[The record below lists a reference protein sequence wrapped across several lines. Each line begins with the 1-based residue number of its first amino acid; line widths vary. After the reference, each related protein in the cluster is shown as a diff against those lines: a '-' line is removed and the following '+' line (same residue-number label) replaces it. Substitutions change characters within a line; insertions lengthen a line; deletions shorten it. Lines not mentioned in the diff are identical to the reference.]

1 MNTKND
7 GVFQLE
13 NGYWGFRFAIRTNG
27 KRVDRR
33 RTKDEFGKPFRTKA
47 AAIKARKQAMEKEM
61 LIANRGKEIERR
73 TFEEVYNEYCLKG
86 RSGKAFQT
94 IRKQDSLWNNH
105 IQKNFGAR
113 YVDDV
118 SVAEI
123 NDYLEW
129 LYYTEGRAYR
139 YVESFLK
146 MFYLIFGQ
154 AYSRDYLDVD
164 RYHKLCMNKETKI
177 KMPKQK
183 IDDETD
189 IVVFSKEEMDCLTEY
204 FKGTNIET
212 AFMLGK
218 YCGLRINEC
227 FGLKWE
233 DIDLEAGEIHVKR
246 QMQYQN
252 GIIRLTSVKTRN
264 AKRTIYIAPQLKTYL
279 LDLQEK
285 IHEAENE
292 MAEQR
297 KQNQMMIKDS
307 DDQQISSLELVNT
320 LLNGKIRTVNS
331 VKFHT
336 RKIKEQYNIMFKY
349 HYLRHTYGTRLA
361 ELNTPT
367 HLLCS
372 QMGHAS
378 SKTTELYYLGVTER
392 GIDILT
398 ENLSKI

>member
-33 RTKDEFGKPFRTKA
+33 RTKDEFGKPLRTKV

-61 LIANRGKEIERR
+61 LIANRGKEIERK
-73 TFEEVYNEYCLKG
+73 TFEEVYREYCLKG

-123 NDYLEW
+123 NDYLEG

-189 IVVFSKEEMDCLTEY
+189 IVVLSKEEMDCLT
-204 FKGTNIET
+204 
-212 AFMLGK
+212 
-218 YCGLRINEC
+218 
-227 FGLKWE
+227 
-233 DIDLEAGEIHVKR
+233 
-246 QMQYQN
+246 
-252 GIIRLTSVKTRN
+252 
-264 AKRTIYIAPQLKTYL
+264 
-279 LDLQEK
+279 
-285 IHEAENE
+285 
-292 MAEQR
+292 
-297 KQNQMMIKDS
+297 
-307 DDQQISSLELVNT
+307 
-320 LLNGKIRTVNS
+320 
-331 VKFHT
+331 
-336 RKIKEQYNIMFKY
+336 
-349 HYLRHTYGTRLA
+349 
-361 ELNTPT
+361 
-367 HLLCS
+367 
-372 QMGHAS
+372 
-378 SKTTELYYLGVTER
+378 
-392 GIDILT
+392 
-398 ENLSKI
+398 

>member
-1 MNTKND
+1 
-7 GVFQLE
+7 
-13 NGYWGFRFAIRTNG
+13 
-27 KRVDRR
+27 
-33 RTKDEFGKPFRTKA
+33 
-47 AAIKARKQAMEKEM
+47 M

-123 NDYLEW
+123 NDYLEG

-212 AFMLGK
+212 AFMLG
-218 YCGLRINEC
+218 
-227 FGLKWE
+227 
-233 DIDLEAGEIHVKR
+233 
-246 QMQYQN
+246 
-252 GIIRLTSVKTRN
+252 S
-264 AKRTIYIAPQLKTYL
+264 IA
-279 LDLQEK
+279 
-285 IHEAENE
+285 ACVS
-292 MAEQR
+292 MSA
-297 KQNQMMIKDS
+297 
-307 DDQQISSLELVNT
+307 
-320 LLNGKIRTVNS
+320 
-331 VKFHT
+331 
-336 RKIKEQYNIMFKY
+336 
-349 HYLRHTYGTRLA
+349 
-361 ELNTPT
+361 
-367 HLLCS
+367 
-372 QMGHAS
+372 
-378 SKTTELYYLGVTER
+378 LG
-392 GIDILT
+392 
-398 ENLSKI
+398 